1 MADVYLSP
9 SSQHF
14 NKGYGGYGTEENR
27 MNFIANVV
35 EYELVRNGVTTERNN
50 PEMSLTEIVA
60 DANAKSPDIY
70 VAIQSQSSDA
80 TMRGS
85 EVYYY
90 KGGNGKRLAS
100 DIFNNLEPVTPTE
113 DIGISDGS
121 LVYGGLGFYELRKT
135 KMPAAIVIV
144 GYHDNPDDAEFIIN
158 NTYEIGVA
166 IAKGILEYLGIEY
179 KENSAEAIEKLKA
192 EYNGITL

>member
-1 MADVYLSP
+1 MAEVYLSP

-35 EYELVRNGVTTERNN
+35 EYELARNGVTTERNS

-60 DANAKSPDIY
+60 DANAKSPDVY
-70 VAIQSQSSDA
+70 VAIQSQSADA

-85 EVYYY
+85 EIFYY
-90 KGGNGKRLAS
+90 KGGNGQRLAS
-100 DIFNNLEPVTPTE
+100 DIFNYLEPLTPVE
-113 DIGISDGS
+113 DIGLSDGS
-121 LVYGGLGFYELRKT
+121 LVFGGLGFYELRKT
-135 KMPAAIVIV
+135 KAPAVIV
-144 GYHDNPDDAEFIIN
+144 MVGFHDNPEDAEFIID
-158 NTYEIGVA
+158 NTYQIGVA
-166 IAKGILEYLGIEY
+166 IARGILDYFGIEY
-179 KENSAEAIEKLKA
+179 KEDSAEAIEQLKA